1 MRIVYMGTPDF
12 AAAPLKALIGAGHEV
27 VLAVTQEDRP
37 SGRGKQLKAPP
48 VKEAALEAGIR
59 VLQPK
64 RMRDPEFIA
73 ELKAAEA
80 ELFVVAAFGRILPE
94 EILKIPPRG
103 CVNIHA
109 SLLPA
114 YRGAAPIQR
123 AILDGQAETGITT
136 MLMDAG
142 LDTGDILRQYRVPI
156 LPEDTGGSLFDRMTA
171 LGAEAILDTI
181 QGLLA
186 GEITPVKQGE
196 ATTPYAAMLKKED
209 GRADWSLDAVVL
221 ERQVRGLY
229 PWPGTYTF
237 LGGRTVKLMRAGVIP
252 EEEANACFPADAAP
266 GTIAAPGGTRLLV
279 RCGKGALEILELQ
292 QEGKKRMQAGDWL
305 RGARLE
311 AGARFEIS

>member
-1 MRIVYMGTPDF
+1 MLSGLAP
-12 AAAPLKALIGAGHEV
+12 AAAAINK
-27 VLAVTQEDRP
+27 LATGGSPIWMAV
-37 SGRGKQLKAPP
+37 
-48 VKEAALEAGIR
+48 AALLLVYAATYVYSNTLTVLR
-59 VLQPK
+59 V
-64 RMRDPEFIA
+64 
-73 ELKAAEA
+73 
-80 ELFVVAAFGRILPE
+80 
-94 EILKIPPRG
+94 
-103 CVNIHA
+103 
-109 SLLPA
+109 
-114 YRGAAPIQR
+114 
-123 AILDGQAETGITT
+123 
-136 MLMDAG
+136 
-142 LDTGDILRQYRVPI
+142 TGDILRQYRVPI

-237 LGGRTVKLMRAGVIP
+237 LGGKTVKLMRAGVIP
-252 EEEANACFPADAAP
+252 EAEANACFPADAAP

-311 AGARFEIS
+311 AGARFELS